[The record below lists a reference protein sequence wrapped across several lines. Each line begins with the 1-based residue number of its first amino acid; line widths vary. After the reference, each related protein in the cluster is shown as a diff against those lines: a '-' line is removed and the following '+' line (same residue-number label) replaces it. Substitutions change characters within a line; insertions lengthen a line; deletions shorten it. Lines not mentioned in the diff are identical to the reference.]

1 MTARSRVRSWLGQ
14 THGPNVELLRH
25 FLLRFF
31 DSEMSGAGEWGK
43 VAAGIGAALFSV
55 GIVVLRM
62 YMERYDLI
70 QNAGLSA
77 AGVLREMRAD
87 QLTFVGLAM
96 AVTALVTVLQW
107 QSLFPSLRDCL
118 ALAGLPISPRQIFL

>member
-1 MTARSRVRSWLGQ
+1 MMGSSRARTWLAE
-14 THGPNVELLRH
+14 THGANIELLRH

-31 DSEMSGAGEWGK
+31 DSEMSGAGEWSK
-43 VAAGIGAALFSV
+43 VAIGIGAALFSV
-55 GIVVLRM
+55 AIVVLKT
-62 YMERYDLI
+62 YMERYDLM

-77 AGVLREMRAD
+77 PAVLREMRAD

-107 QSLFPSLRDCL
+107 Q
-118 ALAGLPISPRQIFL
+118 